1 MVRIDKMAEL
11 VGYDVVHEFFRQ
23 SYQVHVLNVGV
34 GNTQEDGGA
43 GRRSPQDRPGTT
55 YSLDYF

>member
-23 SYQVHVLNVGV
+23 SYQVHVQIDVTL
-34 GNTQEDGGA
+34 GGA
-43 GRRSPQDRPGTT
+43 AAPVG
-55 YSLDYF
+55 